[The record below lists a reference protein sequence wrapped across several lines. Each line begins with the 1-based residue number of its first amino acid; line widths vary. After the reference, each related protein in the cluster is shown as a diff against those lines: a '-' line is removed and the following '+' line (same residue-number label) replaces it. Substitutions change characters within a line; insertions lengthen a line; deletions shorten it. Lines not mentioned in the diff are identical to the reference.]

1 MDHLDG
7 KLFTD
12 DYGLVKRD
20 IVKRKIRKQ
29 LRQNPLFKEMQ

>member
-1 MDHLDG
+1 
-7 KLFTD
+7 LFTD